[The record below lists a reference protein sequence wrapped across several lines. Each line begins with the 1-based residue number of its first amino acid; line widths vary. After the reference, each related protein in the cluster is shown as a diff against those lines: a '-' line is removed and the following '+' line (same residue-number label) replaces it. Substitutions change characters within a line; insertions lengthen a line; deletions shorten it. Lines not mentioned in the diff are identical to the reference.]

1 MVRGPNPEP
10 YFVLDH
16 MTMSQEKQ
24 LHPLSGWVVLPIA
37 LVIWGTFWITLLRLV
52 MTSSPTSNPPLAD
65 MPQSTTAVLCLVS
78 GLLGL
83 LMAPGFFILSPNQS
97 RVMLLFGKYA
107 GTVRKDGYWWANP
120 FYSKVGISL
129 KAQTLNG
136 ERLKVNDLV
145 GNPVEIAAIIIWQ
158 VEDTYK
164 ACFDIENYIQF
175 VALQSETAL
184 RHSAS
189 SYPYDAEEHEVS
201 LMRNT
206 DEVAS
211 HLLAELQERLQRAGV
226 KVLEAR
232 LSHLAYAQEI
242 AGVMLRKQQAAA
254 IIAARQRIVDGA
266 VGMVEMALAHL
277 AEKKIVDLD
286 PERKA
291 AMVSNLMVVLCS
303 ESAVQPVLN
312 AGTLSP

>member
-1 MVRGPNPEP
+1 
-10 YFVLDH
+10 
-16 MTMSQEKQ
+16 MSQEKQ
-24 LHPLSGWVVLPIA
+24 LHPASGWLMLPVALAFWVGFWASLFKLAASESSRAQTGPTGLELVVI
-37 LVIWGTFWITLLRLV
+37 
-52 MTSSPTSNPPLAD
+52 LAV
-65 MPQSTTAVLCLVS
+65 TAVL
-78 GLLGL
+78 GLLIT
-83 LMAPGFFILSPNQS
+83 PGFFIVNPNTS
-97 RVMLLFGKYA
+97 RVMVLFGRYA
-107 GTVRKDGYWWANP
+107 GTVRKDGFWWGNP
-120 FYSKVGISL
+120 FYSKTIVSL
-129 KAQTLNG
+129 RAQTLNG

-164 ACFDIENYIQF
+164 ACFDIENYPQF

-189 SYPYDAEEHEVS
+189 SYPYDAEEHEIS

-206 DEVAS
+206 DEVAD
-211 HLLAELQERLQRAGV
+211 HLLAELQDRLKRAGV
-226 KVLEAR
+226 RVLEAR

-286 PERKA
+286 PDRKA
-291 AMVSNLMVVLCS
+291 AMVCNLMVVLCS

-312 AGTLSP
+312 AGTLNP

>member
-1 MVRGPNPEP
+1 
-10 YFVLDH
+10 
-16 MTMSQEKQ
+16 MSNEKQ
-24 LHPLSGWVVLPIA
+24 LHPVPGWLALLLCFGLWGWFWKTFTALFQAGQTEHLNSAGNQGILLIILGIAGVL
-37 LVIWGTFWITLLRLV
+37 
-52 MTSSPTSNPPLAD
+52 
-65 MPQSTTAVLCLVS
+65 VL
-78 GLLGL
+78 
-83 LMAPGFFILSPNQS
+83 PGFFVNQPNMS
-97 RVMLLFGKYA
+97 RVMVLFGRYA
-107 GTVRKDGYWWANP
+107 GTARRDGFFWSNP
-120 FYSKVGISL
+120 FYSKQAVSL
-129 KAQTLNG
+129 RAVTLNG

-164 ACFDIENYIQF
+164 ASFEVENYYQF

-184 RHSAS
+184 RHSAG
-189 SYPYDAEEHEVS
+189 SYPYDADEGQVS

-206 DEVAS
+206 DEVAE
-211 HLLAELQERLQRAGV
+211 HLLAELQDRLKRAGIR
-226 KVLEAR
+226 VLEAR

-266 VGMVEMALAHL
+266 VGMVEMALEHL
-277 AEKKIVDLD
+277 AAKKIVDLD

-312 AGTLSP
+312 AGTLYP